1 MGSRAEAVFDG
12 DEAYDPRQEYQ
23 RGETMLRLAEGCCH
37 LCLRSPPEI
46 ALMYAPYGGQ
56 GVVPCCVEC
65 GASEDQDREEIELE
79 REQNQLHRFRWGWE
93 HHLWED
99 RNDTKLPR
107 GEARWFR
114 MKVSTHIGFTLR
126 GCLWV
131 AWEHSK
137 LRIASPLYLLQRY
150 PSAVAVTTRVM
161 TTG

>member
-12 DEAYDPRQEYQ
+12 DEAYDSRQEYQ

-37 LCLRSPPEI
+37 LCFRSPPEI

-107 GEARWFR
+107 GEGRWFDEPWNAGLDAAR
-114 MKVSTHIGFTLR
+114 LASDQSAESMLAAFK
-126 GCLWV
+126 
-131 AWEHSK
+131 AW
-137 LRIASPLYLLQRY
+137 RAR
-150 PSAVAVTTRVM
+150 
-161 TTG
+161 